1 MLAKLRLD
9 QTATYEKL
17 VGAHEISKMLVSFVL
32 GQAHPIGIGAEQ
44 GGIEKW
50 DDFVIQGNPKFRIH
64 IQIKRQ
70 TDKFGSDLDECERNT
85 ITRQNNNVELRDL
98 SELDKTIKSLG
109 DWIKNKKEND
119 EYERIFCLELYDV
132 GVQIKKDF
140 KVRDLANILETH
152 IKPDTSTSEEL
163 EELSKQDGVMKKC
176 DLWLRSWCDIES
188 YEQMLSLLKI
198 LKIKIGNTETVLK
211 AETKDVLKRI
221 FTDASLDEV
230 HSKVVS
236 YTSENATFTGAIQP
250 RHLLHV
256 LKDHLRAEVAGWT
269 QFQTNEHG
277 WNISGIHDLE
287 DNNEIE
293 RPSVVVPLLWQTG
306 NSNARVLKVDGE
318 CSENCKIAKS
328 LMRLSLH
335 PQGSF
340 DIHCSDKAGWENS
353 IKIKTGGT
361 LGFSRN
367 DLDDSRI
374 LDGLDSVSQSQSK
387 KLTTIDEQERFAEE
401 LNNEMYKKT
410 FALIGNEMLSV
421 IRDMNSGDLRTKVEG
436 RWNVWKSL
444 LENNIEE
451 QRKLFSKMLHPK
463 AEGVAISG
471 ELRVGLKIVSLIQEA
486 LFLLLIVSVCLS
498 DDDHENSWESVTKA
512 LKVTSIGLAFWS
524 GSASGSKKV
533 IEIDDESSIGK
544 LLENE
549 SGQIIIIAKSK
560 LSDREVFKDDMSC
573 DIDKIK
579 LLTHP
584 RYPKLLVTR
593 DTKFNRLLKA
603 GSIQAIK
610 DYFQEKLNIYN
621 TVIEKAINEVVT

>member
-1 MLAKLRLD
+1 VLAKLRLD
-9 QTATYEKL
+9 QTAIYEKL

-50 DDFVIQGNPKFRIH
+50 DDFVIQGNLNLRTH

-85 ITRQNNNVELRDL
+85 ITKQNDDIEPRDL

-109 DWIKNKKEND
+109 DWIKNKTEND
-119 EYERIFCLELYDV
+119 EYERLFCLELYDV

-152 IKPDTSTSEEL
+152 IKPDTSTSEGL
-163 EELSKQDGVMKKC
+163 EELSKQDGVMNKC
-176 DLWLRSWCDIES
+176 DLWLRSWCDIEN
-188 YEQMLSLLKI
+188 YDQMLGMLKI
-198 LKIKIGNTETVLK
+198 LKIKYSNTEAGLK
-211 AETKDVLKRI
+211 AETKDILKHI
-221 FTDASLDEV
+221 FKDTSLDEV
-230 HSKVVS
+230 YSKVVS
-236 YTSENATFTGAIQP
+236 YTSENSTFTGAIQP

-293 RPSVVVPLLWQTG
+293 RPSVVVPLLWQTD

-318 CSENCKIAKS
+318 CNENCKIAKS

-361 LGFSRN
+361 LGLLKN

-374 LDGLDSVSQSQSK
+374 LDGLDSVSQSKSK

-401 LNNEMYKKT
+401 LNDEMYKKT
-410 FALIGNEMLSV
+410 FALINNEMLAA
-421 IRDMNSGDLRTKVEG
+421 IRDMNSSDLRTEIDS
-436 RWNVWKSL
+436 RWTVWKSL
-444 LENNIEE
+444 LENNIDE
-451 QRKLFSKMLHPK
+451 QRKLFIKMLHPK
-463 AEGVAISG
+463 AEGELISG
-471 ELRVGLKIVSLIQEA
+471 ELRVGPKIVGLIQEA
-486 LFLLLIVSVCLS
+486 LFLLLVVSVCLS
-498 DDDHENSWESVTKA
+498 DDHHDNSWGSVTKK

-524 GSASGSKKV
+524 GPASGSKKV
-533 IEIDDESSIGK
+533 IEIDDESNISK

-560 LSDREVFKDDMSC
+560 LPDSEVFKDDIFC

-593 DTKFNRLLKA
+593 DTKFDRLLKA
-603 GSIQAIK
+603 GSIQSIR

-621 TVIEKAINEVVT
+621 TVIEKGVNEVVT